1 MLACRA
7 AVLMVESLLAWA
19 PKASGFWGI
28 LIGAGRELLLLDHAP
43 YIRPTWTTSP
53 TTPVV
58 EADPDAYPQPHTAP
72 HQPCTRPPV
81 GGASTRQSHTHSAAY
96 HPPIYFTPSHCK
108 HLCPVVLTPVVLNKK
123 GSTATNQGQGCIYSI
138 VYRGDVSVR
147 KRSARHN
154 TCCACCFKTRSTRS
168 TCRTQTTHASRA
180 ERAARRS
187 RGRLRSRLPA
197 RAKRLARVARHYCTR
212 AHFWGAASSQF
223 GYPAYAVVPQGSHWS
238 HG

>member
-1 MLACRA
+1 MFHTCQKNCLPSHGGTYAGTPEATWTYGTGGWAGIYVAGTLGIQIWVGKVTNLCPMCLSGEA
-7 AVLMVESLLAWA
+7 VMAVNVEVLMGHKMDAN
-19 PKASGFWGI
+19 GFWKSHR
-28 LIGAGRELLLLDHAP
+28 ASD
-43 YIRPTWTTSP
+43 
-53 TTPVV
+53 VDV
-58 EADPDAYPQPHTAP
+58 E
-72 HQPCTRPPV
+72 
-81 GGASTRQSHTHSAAY
+81 
-96 HPPIYFTPSHCK
+96 
-108 HLCPVVLTPVVLNKK
+108 
-123 GSTATNQGQGCIYSI
+123 YSF
-138 VYRGDVSVR
+138 VYGGDVIVR

-180 ERAARRS
+180 ERAERAARSS

-197 RAKRLARVARHYCTR
+197 RAKRVARVARHYCTR